1 MNHQILECIDVVQE
15 QSIGS
20 EIEVINS
27 MIDVYMKQL
36 TILENYQGDD
46 LSGFAIF
53 QEADSVIS
61 KSSGKF
67 RQFVSNIMEL
77 IQRLIDKIIHMINQ
91 TKLKSNFKKYLKLYG
106 NVEGDQIISPN
117 ISEYKM
123 DKLFNDPFFENSEH
137 RTSNAILKELIEVMK
152 TLENQDDKSID
163 NEELTRRLNNADAMI
178 TDLRVATGIFADE
191 LRDHD
196 LHHETESVF
205 RTYVSRNTFETF
217 ISNYLSNLKA
227 DQALLKELSK
237 SLKRAKSYWDHNK
250 TWDELGVDRMD
261 LPDDMARMDSRF
273 GIIRF
278 KLSWIQKMI
287 TKLQQEYMAVT
298 KGLNRWLEYLIK
310 HVPESEGGDV

>member
-1 MNHQILECIDVVQE
+1 MDHQILECIDVVQE

-36 TILENYQGDD
+36 TILENYQGND

-67 RQFVSNIMEL
+67 RQFVSNVMEL
-77 IQRLIDKIIHMINQ
+77 IQRLIDKIVSMINQ
-91 TKLKSNFKKYLKLYG
+91 TELKSNFKKYLKRYE
-106 NVEGDQIISPN
+106 NVKGDVIMSPN
-117 ISEYKM
+117 ITTREL
-123 DKLFNDPFFENSEH
+123 DKLFSDPMFTTP
-137 RTSNAILKELIEVMK
+137 RQGTSNEVLKELTEVMK

-163 NEELTRRLNNADAMI
+163 NEELSRRAKHVDAKI
-178 TDLRVATGIFADE
+178 SELKVTTGMFADE
-191 LRDHD
+191 LTEHD
-196 LHHETESVF
+196 LQHGTEPLF
-205 RTYVSRNTFETF
+205 QRYVHRDKFETF

-227 DQALLKELSK
+227 DQAQLKELSK

-250 TWDELGVDRMD
+250 TWDELGVDKSN

-273 GIIRF
+273 KSMRF
-278 KLSWIQKMI
+278 ELSWIQKTI
-287 TKLQQEYMAVT
+287 TELQKAYMDIT
-298 KGLNRWLEYLIK
+298 KGLNSWLEYLIK
-310 HVPESEGGDV
+310 HAPESEGGDV